1 MKPNLSEHR
10 SALATTAIIIAGF
23 WFLPLRLGAQTAID
37 STTYPPHRT
46 YLHPLTITASY
57 DPQYNKTVLKTE
69 PFVLDSSISLSVL
82 TALEGR
88 TVTKS
93 ASSIVLTFWS
103 TGPAGRYAP
112 NHKIRVILNRSDTLD
127 LGNAWLAPEHRP
139 EYTEVLLKGSFLGQF
154 LAIANASAV
163 TFVVGPSALPLT
175 HAQVEGL
182 RDFASRM
189 APSH

>member
-1 MKPNLSEHR
+1 MTSLTKFVFVV
-10 SALATTAIIIAGF
+10 AAV
-23 WFLPLRLGAQTAID
+23 LPPHLLGAQVKID
-37 STTYPPHRT
+37 STTYPPSRA
-46 YLHPLTITASY
+46 YQHPLTITADY

-69 PFVLDSSISLSVL
+69 PFVLDSTISLSVL
-82 TALEGR
+82 TALDGR
-88 TVTKS
+88 TVTKPATS
-93 ASSIVLTFWS
+93 VVMTFWS

-112 NHKIRVILNRSDTLD
+112 NHKVRVILNRSDTLD
-127 LGNAWLAPEHRP
+127 LGNAWLAPDHRP
-139 EYTEVLLKGSFLGQF
+139 EFTEVLLKSSFLGQF

-163 TFVVGPSALPLT
+163 TFLVGPTTLPLS